1 MRRRSKSGPDGEAI
15 ISLKYSLYSVL
26 ALFTAILTERQTI
39 QMEAQLRSR
48 PLFEVAVQSIEM
60 SVSKSN

>member
-15 ISLKYSLYSVL
+15 ISLKHSHYSLL
-26 ALFTAILTERQTI
+26 ALITAILTERQTI

-60 SVSKSN
+60 SVSKCN

>member
-15 ISLKYSLYSVL
+15 ISLKYYLYYVL
-26 ALFTAILTERQTI
+26 ALITAILTERQTI

-48 PLFEVAVQSIEM
+48 PLFEVAVESIEM
-60 SVSKSN
+60 SVSKCN